1 MKPEMLFLP
10 LCDIRN
16 QILRAQ
22 SVKYIYEGHPTP
34 SVTNTHPLRDA
45 GIQKSGYAVT
55 KVGNRKI
62 VSQPLALT
70 CRLAGRP
77 VLSKS
82 LLWGLFFLWN

>member
-1 MKPEMLFLP
+1 MKPETLFFP

-16 QILRAQ
+16 RILRAQ

-34 SVTNTHPLRDA
+34 SMTNNSHPLREA

-62 VSQPLALT
+62 VSRPL
-70 CRLAGRP
+70 GIDM
-77 VLSKS
+77 
-82 LLWGLFFLWN
+82 